1 MRGEQIRLVDERNEN
16 VGLISFEEGLRRAQ
30 AAGLDLVEVAG
41 QSRPVVCR
49 IMDYG
54 KFLYEDKKQRKES
67 HKKQLQSKLK
77 EIQFHPNIDG
87 HDYQTKVGHLL
98 AFLEKGFKVKVSV
111 FFRGREMAHRERGTD
126 VLNRVIEDTKAVG
139 TVESPP
145 KAAGRN
151 IIMYLAPG
159 AQKPRPGPSGRTE

>member
-1 MRGEQIRLVDERNEN
+1 MRGEQVRLINEGNEN
-16 VGLISFEEGLRRAQ
+16 IGLISYEEALRRAQ

-41 QSRPVVCR
+41 QSRPIVCR

-54 KFLYEDKKQRKES
+54 KFLYEEKKQRKES
-67 HKKQLQSKLK
+67 HKKQLQSKIK
-77 EIQFHPNIDG
+77 EIQFHPNIDA
-87 HDYQTKVGHLL
+87 HDYQTKLGHLVE
-98 AFLEKGFKVKVSV
+98 FLEKGFKVKVSM

-126 VLNRVIEDTKAVG
+126 VLNRVVEDTKTVG

-159 AQKPRPGPSGRTE
+159 AKVPAVKK